1 MDCAACDS
9 DLRSKLENVE
19 LCNDPNTCE
28 CYITLTPDMIGP
40 MCEECREL
48 FKEYIDHRGMADEMI
63 LNNMTSKKSKEDVN
77 NTKNESHEDEDED
90 EDEETYSVS
99 TDQDFSEVNI
109 ADIEHLES
117 SSFEEVLR
125 PRNSIPN
132 GPPRGIKEFIDICIE
147 WCDVNPRLLKE
158 MRSINV
164 SYYIEKGLLE
174 KYDCRYCRKVGKKYN
189 GHPWGQCPNY
199 HRAAITPKLF
209 SSKLDFVPYKN
220 SYYPQMPRDAYGL
233 KKF

>member
-1 MDCAACDS
+1 
-9 DLRSKLENVE
+9 
-19 LCNDPNTCE
+19 
-28 CYITLTPDMIGP
+28 MIGP

-48 FKEYIDHRGMADEMI
+48 FKEYIDHRGQADEMI
-63 LNNMTSKKSKEDVN
+63 LNAITSK
-77 NTKNESHEDEDED
+77 NTGHSEDEETGEHD
-90 EDEETYSVS
+90 EDEEETGS
-99 TDQDFSEVNI
+99 DQDFSEVDL
-109 ADIEHLES
+109 ADIENLED

-132 GPPRGIKEFIDICIE
+132 GPPRGIRDFIDICIE

-174 KYDCRYCRKVGKKYN
+174 KYDCRYCRRVGKKYN

-199 HRAAITPKLF
+199 HRASVSAPKVFNNLPQRQH
-209 SSKLDFVPYKN
+209 LGYN
-220 SYYPQMPRDAYGL
+220 QRYYTRDAYGL